1 MSGLADGV
9 TSLVFGLVRPQL
21 KDAFLFGHF
30 IFKGHQ
36 QGGSGYGEYILK
48 MRKLELDKIGDR

>member
-1 MSGLADGV
+1 MADGV

-30 IFKGHQ
+30 IYKGHQ

-48 MRKLELDKIGDR
+48 VRKLELDKIGDR